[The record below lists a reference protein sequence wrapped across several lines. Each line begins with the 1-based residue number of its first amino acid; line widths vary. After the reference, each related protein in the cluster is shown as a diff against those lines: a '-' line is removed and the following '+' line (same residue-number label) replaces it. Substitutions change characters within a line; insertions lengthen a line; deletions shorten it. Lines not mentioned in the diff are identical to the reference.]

1 MGILSTSL
9 SLTRYKIVGNV
20 PDALWPEI
28 QTRLLKFSFR
38 DIDNTAD
45 ERSFGW
51 VCFDNMLDPAWQ
63 TAPPEKGEYLTF
75 ALRLDTRRLPAA
87 VLNKHFQLFLND
99 YMADLKQKGI
109 ETISRQ
115 KKKELKDMV
124 RAQLMAKILPV
135 PAYFDVVWDMG
146 KNIVYFASTRPKI
159 LELFEELFTRTFEL
173 HLEPQNPFFMALNIL
188 GEEQLSKLEAL
199 EPTLLAL

>member
-28 QTRLLKFSFR
+28 QTRLLKSSFR

-159 LELFEELFTRTFEL
+159 LELFEELFARTFEL

>member
-1 MGILSTSL
+1 MGILSNSL

-20 PDALWPEI
+20 PDTLWPEI
-28 QTRLLKFSFR
+28 KARLLKFSFR
-38 DIDNTAD
+38 DIDHTAD

-51 VCFDNMLDPAWQ
+51 VCFDNMLDPARQ
-63 TAPPEKGEYLTF
+63 TAPPEKGGYLAF

-87 VLNKHFQLFLND
+87 VLNKHFQLFLSD
-99 YMADLKQKGI
+99 YMADLKKKGI
-109 ETISRQ
+109 QNISRQ
-115 KKKELKDMV
+115 KKKELKEMV
-124 RAQLMAKILPV
+124 KAQLMAKILPV
-135 PAYFDVVWDMG
+135 PAYFDVVWDI
-146 KNIVYFASTRPKI
+146 KKHIVYFASTKPRI
-159 LELFEELFTRTFEL
+159 MELFEELFARTFEL

>member
-1 MGILSTSL
+1 MGILSNSL

-20 PDALWPEI
+20 PDTLWPEI
-28 QTRLLKFSFR
+28 KARLLKFSFR
-38 DIDNTAD
+38 DIDHTAD

-63 TAPPEKGEYLTF
+63 TAPPEKGEYLAF

-99 YMADLKQKGI
+99 YMADLKKKGI
-109 ETISRQ
+109 QNISRQ
-115 KKKELKDMV
+115 KKKELKEMV
-124 RAQLMAKILPV
+124 KAQLMAKILPV
-135 PAYFDVVWDMG
+135 PAYFDVVWDI
-146 KNIVYFASTRPKI
+146 KKHIVYFASTKPRI
-159 LELFEELFTRTFEL
+159 MELFEELFAKTFEL
-173 HLEPQNPFFMALNIL
+173 YLEPQTPFFSALNIIGKDNL
-188 GEEQLSKLEAL
+188 EKLETL

>member
-20 PDALWPEI
+20 PDTLWTEI

-38 DIDNTAD
+38 DIDNTTD

-51 VCFDNMLDPAWQ
+51 VCFDNMLDPNWH

-75 ALRLDTRRLPAA
+75 ALRLDTRHIPPA
-87 VLNKHFQLFLND
+87 VLKKHFQLHFEE
-99 YMADLKQKGI
+99 LKEKLKEKGYKY
-109 ETISRQ
+109 ISREQ
-115 KKKELKDMV
+115 KKELKEQV
-124 RAQLMAKILPV
+124 KLKLLAKTLPI

-173 HLEPQNPFFMALNIL
+173 HLEPQNPFFAALNIIGQEHL
-188 GEEQLSKLEAL
+188 PKLEAL
-199 EPTLLAL
+199 EPTLLAS